1 MSRVRTPTVI
11 QMEAVEC
18 GAASLGIMLEHF
30 GKWVPLDELRVACNV
45 SRDGCNAADV
55 VRAAREYGLIAKGF
69 RLNLEKVAELKAPFI
84 IFWEFRHF
92 MVVEGFG
99 RNCVYI
105 NDPETGPRTITHEAF
120 SDGFTGLAL
129 TFEPS
134 ETFDRT
140 GKRKSAFSDMVSRLA
155 QVKSGLVMLV
165 LVSLLLIVPGL
176 AIPAFSKI
184 FIDTVLIQGA
194 TDVLRPLLF
203 SMIIAVIAYA
213 VMTWLQEWS
222 LMQIENKMSLTGAA
236 FFQSRLMKLP
246 IRFFA
251 QRSPGDLVARM
262 MANDSIAQMLG
273 TQLSRNVAN
282 FLTVIFF
289 AVVMV
294 SYDPVLTAI
303 GVAINVAVTIGCL
316 QAKHVLRNTNLKLEI
331 ENALLMGVGV
341 FSTRSIDTIKASA
354 SEDQVFSRWSGTHA
368 RMINS
373 EQQLGRMMNVIGI
386 LPSVAASLTTAI
398 IIGVGSFRIVEGQ
411 LTVGG
416 LVAFLALMTAFS
428 RPFEGLVQFISQFQ
442 SVGASLTRVN
452 DILQHDV
459 ADDFISPAKAKP
471 EDAAKLTGHVEL
483 RDVSFRY
490 TPSGPLLVEDLNLTI
505 QPGTRVAL
513 VGSTGSGKSTIG
525 QMVAGLYHPASG
537 EILYDGLRRD
547 QIPPGLRD
555 SSIGWVAQEPN
566 LFEGTIYDNL
576 TLWNDAISMESV
588 IQAAKDAEIHDIII
602 RRPGGYQSRLLEGGR
617 DLSGGEAQRFE
628 IARTL
633 AQDPSILILD
643 EATSSLDALVEQ
655 KIDQNIRKRG
665 CTCLIIAHRLSTI
678 RDSEEILVLD
688 QGKVVERGSF
698 KTLMQAG
705 GQFHDLVKY

>member
-18 GAASLGIMLEHF
+18 GAASLAIMLEYF
-30 GKWVPLDELRVACNV
+30 GKWVPLDELRVTCNV

-55 VRAAREYGLIAKGF
+55 VRAAREHDLTAKGF
-69 RLNLEKVAELKAPFI
+69 RLSLEKVAEMKAPFI
-84 IFWEFRHF
+84 VFWEFRHF
-92 MVVEGFG
+92 LVVEGFG
-99 RNCVYI
+99 KNCVYI
-105 NDPETGPRTITHEAF
+105 NDPETGPRTISLEAF

-129 TFEPS
+129 SFEP
-134 ETFDRT
+134 TKDFKRT
-140 GKRKSAFSDMVSRLA
+140 GRRTSAWADMKMRLV
-155 QVKSGLVMLV
+155 QVKSGLVMLG

-176 AIPAFSKI
+176 TVPTFSKI

-203 SMIIAVIAYA
+203 SMIVAVIAYA
-213 VMTWLQEWS
+213 VMVWLQEWS

-246 IRFFA
+246 VRFFA

-262 MANDSIAQMLG
+262 LSNDSIAQMLG
-273 TQLSRNVAN
+273 TQLCRNFAN
-282 FLTVIFF
+282 FLTVVFF
-289 AVVMV
+289 AIVMFG
-294 SYDPVLTAI
+294 YDPLLTVIGIAVNLFVAI
-303 GVAINVAVTIGCL
+303 GCF
-316 QAKHVLRNTNLKLEI
+316 QAQRALRNTSLKLEI

-341 FSTRSIDTIKASA
+341 FSTRAIDTIKAGA

-368 RMINS
+368 RMVNT
-373 EQQLGRMMNVIGI
+373 EQQLGRIMNVIGI
-386 LPSVAASLTTAI
+386 LPSVATSLTTAI
-398 IIGVGSFRIVEGQ
+398 VLGVGSFHIVNGQ

-428 RPFEGLVQFISQFQ
+428 RPFEGLVQFVSQFQ

-459 ADDFISPAKAKP
+459 AEEFVTPAKASDS
-471 EDAAKLTGHVEL
+471 DAAKLTGRIEL
-483 RDVSFRY
+483 RDVSFGY
-490 TPSGPLLVEDLNLTI
+490 TTSGPLLVEDLNMVI
-505 QPGTRVAL
+505 QPGMRVAL

-525 QMVAGLYHPASG
+525 QMVAGLYHPTKG
-537 EILYDGLRRD
+537 EILYDGMTRD
-547 QIPPGLRD
+547 EIPPALRD

-566 LFEGTIYDNL
+566 LFEGTVYDNL
-576 TLWNDAISMESV
+576 TLWNDTISMETV
-588 IQAAKDAEIHDIII
+588 IQAAKDAEIHDLII
-602 RRPGGYQSRLLEGGR
+602 RRPGGYQSQLSEGGR

-633 AQDPSILILD
+633 ALEPSILILD
-643 EATSSLDALVEQ
+643 EATSALDAQVEE
-655 KIDQNIRKRG
+655 KIDQNIRRRG

-688 QGKVVERGSF
+688 QGKVTERGSF
-698 KTLMQAG
+698 QSLMSAG
-705 GQFHDLVKY
+705 GAFHDLVKY